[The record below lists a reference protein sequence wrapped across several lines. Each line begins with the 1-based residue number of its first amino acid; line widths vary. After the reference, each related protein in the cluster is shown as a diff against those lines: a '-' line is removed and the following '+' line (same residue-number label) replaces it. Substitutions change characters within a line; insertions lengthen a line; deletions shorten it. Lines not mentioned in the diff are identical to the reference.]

1 MTRLLNECRDL
12 GLLPARDAKQ
22 DGPPIAYE
30 PDRTETTDVIHQRV
44 FLAVLDDIAD
54 QGGEGGRLAAA
65 LRDELNTAKAEP
77 CATLELDLDAIRAM
91 YPTKPIDDGSD
102 VYVPLP
108 HQVHWRSTDER
119 CLVP

>member
-1 MTRLLNECRDL
+1 M
-12 GLLPARDAKQ
+12 
-22 DGPPIAYE
+22 
-30 PDRTETTDVIHQRV
+30 
-44 FLAVLDDIAD
+44 DDIAD

-91 YPTKPIDDGSD
+91 YPPKPIDDGSD

-108 HQVHWRSTDER
+108 HRVHWRSTDER
-119 CLVP
+119 CLVPVTEVAGGGAPFLVCPDLLSGLLLDRGG

>member
-1 MTRLLNECRDL
+1 ISTARQATRQRLCPAHHLSPQGGRT
-12 GLLPARDAKQ
+12 LPDA
-22 DGPPIAYE
+22 A
-30 PDRTETTDVIHQRV
+30 
-44 FLAVLDDIAD
+44 LDDIAD

-108 HQVHWRSTDER
+108 HQVHWRSTGER